1 MGGLARFWSIWR
13 GLYICDLYI
22 NWYYYGGD
30 NDRAARWM
38 GVRLMIGCLVWGRN
52 YGSTHGFWG
61 SKMAKMG
68 VISTGWNC
76 LG

>member
-1 MGGLARFWSIWR
+1 MDWLGFGVS
-13 GLYICDLYI
+13 GVGYIFVILYI